1 MTEQN
6 LPESKR
12 PTADMAQKQ
21 AIQYAQD
28 LARVYK
34 AERAKREELEI
45 ANQTLGAI
53 FSATPDGLVVLD
65 DELIVRQA
73 NPAFADW
80 VEIPV
85 DAILNQ
91 PLADVFQAQPL
102 ISAIKRLAADERAP
116 ADVEFTVSQP
126 AKRAFQTNIVRLHSK
141 TLDGWIVV
149 LHDQTKQKQLE
160 NQKSE
165 FVSIAAHELR
175 TPLVPIIASSE
186 LLQFALDDVVD
197 EEQREILGD
206 IQEGGQRLLGI
217 VNELLEFAELDR
229 SDLYPSEI
237 SEFVLSELIT
247 EVASSLQQQ
256 ADEHEVA
263 VQVTVGEPIDRVVSN
278 PALLRSAL
286 HQLVLNGISFNRPG
300 GTVHIE
306 ATQDDDKIAIKV
318 IDTGIGISQSDQDTI
333 FAPFFQVEESLTRSV
348 GGLGLGL
355 SIAKGAVAQL
365 GGRLSVES
373 KPGEGSTFAFL
384 LEKKMPLR
392 LASPLEEM
400 EELESRFAATQAQSM
415 AYARDVQTLHSRLRE
430 SFISTL
436 AAMVDTL
443 EARDAYTRGHT
454 DRVTNY
460 SLQIARMMDYSRR
473 DLRTME
479 TAGRIHD
486 VGKIG
491 VRDAILNKPGPLT
504 REEYE
509 IMKTHMTIGPNL
521 VAGLDFLKDAAPI
534 AFAHH
539 ERWDGKGYPQGLA
552 GKDIPLGGRIM
563 AVADAYDAMT
573 SDRPYRKGMPKEKAM
588 RIFRKGAGTQWD
600 ARIVDIFLRS
610 LEEIDDEQ

>member
-1 MTEQN
+1 
-6 LPESKR
+6 
-12 PTADMAQKQ
+12 
-21 AIQYAQD
+21 
-28 LARVYK
+28 
-34 AERAKREELEI
+34 
-45 ANQTLGAI
+45 
-53 FSATPDGLVVLD
+53 
-65 DELIVRQA
+65 
-73 NPAFADW
+73 
-80 VEIPV
+80 
-85 DAILNQ
+85 
-91 PLADVFQAQPL
+91 
-102 ISAIKRLAADERAP
+102 
-116 ADVEFTVSQP
+116 
-126 AKRAFQTNIVRLHSK
+126 
-141 TLDGWIVV
+141 
-149 LHDQTKQKQLE
+149 
-160 NQKSE
+160 
-165 FVSIAAHELR
+165 
-175 TPLVPIIASSE
+175 
-186 LLQFALDDVVD
+186 
-197 EEQREILGD
+197 
-206 IQEGGQRLLGI
+206 
-217 VNELLEFAELDR
+217 
-229 SDLYPSEI
+229 
-237 SEFVLSELIT
+237 
-247 EVASSLQQQ
+247 
-256 ADEHEVA
+256 
-263 VQVTVGEPIDRVVSN
+263 
-278 PALLRSAL
+278 
-286 HQLVLNGISFNRPG
+286 
-300 GTVHIE
+300 
-306 ATQDDDKIAIKV
+306 
-318 IDTGIGISQSDQDTI
+318 
-333 FAPFFQVEESLTRSV
+333 
-348 GGLGLGL
+348 
-355 SIAKGAVAQL
+355 
-365 GGRLSVES
+365 
-373 KPGEGSTFAFL
+373 
-384 LEKKMPLR
+384 MPLR